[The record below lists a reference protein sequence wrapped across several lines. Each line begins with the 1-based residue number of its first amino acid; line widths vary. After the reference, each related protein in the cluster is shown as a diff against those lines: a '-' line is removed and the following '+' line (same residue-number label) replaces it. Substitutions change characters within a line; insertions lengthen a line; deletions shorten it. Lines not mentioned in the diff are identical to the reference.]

1 MLNKLGKDRMQRSYN
16 AGSALMQRVETI
28 QFLNNPECGNLEK
41 LGNVFICHICKFL
54 SAKTPVNN
62 KGS

>member
-28 QFLNNPECGNLEK
+28 QFLNNPEWGNLEEM
-41 LGNVFICHICKFL
+41 GNVSI
-54 SAKTPVNN
+54 
-62 KGS
+62 